1 LEHRFD
7 TLSFE
12 LKEVIQMNRI
22 PGFEA
27 ESSLDR
33 SRGNYSATAGF
44 GISGAVGGL
53 SMQASPTALAPGLW
67 LGIDLFPP
75 IRCCGFVP
83 MLQRFVCVT
92 RRASLLEQC
101 RCTRDFLGFPIILCR
116 PPVNA
121 PPE

>member
-1 LEHRFD
+1 
-7 TLSFE
+7 
-12 LKEVIQMNRI
+12 MNGI
-22 PGFEA
+22 PGFHA
-27 ESSLDR
+27 ESSLNPP
-33 SRGNYSATAGF
+33 RGSYRATAGF
-44 GISGAVGGL
+44 GASGAAGGL
-53 SMQASPTALAPGLW
+53 SMQASPTALAPG

-92 RRASLLEQC
+92 RRASPLEQC
-101 RCTRDFLGFPIILCR
+101 RCTRDFFGFPVILCR

>member
-1 LEHRFD
+1 
-7 TLSFE
+7 
-12 LKEVIQMNRI
+12 MNRI

-33 SRGNYSATAGF
+33 PRGSYRATAGF
-44 GISGAVGGL
+44 GTSSAAGGL
-53 SMQASPTALAPGLW
+53 SMQASPTALTPG

-92 RRASLLEQC
+92 RRTSPLEQC
-101 RCTRDFLGFPIILCR
+101 RCTRDFFGFPIILCR